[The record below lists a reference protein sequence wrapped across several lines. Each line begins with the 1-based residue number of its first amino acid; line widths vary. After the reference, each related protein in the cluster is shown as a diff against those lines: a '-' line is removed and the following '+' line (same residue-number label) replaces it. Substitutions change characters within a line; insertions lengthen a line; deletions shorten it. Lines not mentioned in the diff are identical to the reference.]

1 MNELSGD
8 RITTGI
14 EKTIFRVQNHR
25 VMLDSHLAMLYGV
38 KTKALLQSVKR
49 NLPRFPEDFMFQLTR
64 NEERSLRS
72 QFVTSKKERGGRR
85 YLPYVFTE
93 QGVAML
99 SSVLHSEKAIRV
111 NIAMMRAFVKLRRAM
126 STTQRLTQKL
136 DELED
141 KIKTHDNDI
150 LAIFE
155 AIRQL
160 MKSPEPPRHRI
171 GFHP

>member
-1 MNELSGD
+1 MKKLSRD
-8 RITTGI
+8 RITTEI
-14 EKTIFRVQNHR
+14 EKTILRIRNHR
-25 VMLDSHLAMLYGV
+25 VMLDTHLATLYGV
-38 KTKALLQSVKR
+38 KTRVLIQAVKR
-49 NLPRFPEDFMFQLTR
+49 NTGRFPADFMFQLTDK
-64 NEERSLRS
+64 EEKSLRS
-72 QFVTSKKERGGRR
+72 QIVISKKERGGRR

-99 SSVLHSEKAIRV
+99 SSVLHSERAIHV
-111 NIAMMRAFVKLRRAM
+111 NITIMRAFVKLRRTM
-126 STTQRLTQKL
+126 SATQRLTQKL

-141 KIKTHDNDI
+141 KVKTHDNEI

-160 MKSPEPPRHRI
+160 MKPLEMPRRRI